1 MPRLGVRKLHY
12 LLQESNVPIG
22 RDQLFGLL
30 REKGLLVLKRRK
42 YTITTNS
49 KHWLR
54 KYPNLAKNITLTH
67 PEQLWVADITY
78 LDTKNGHL
86 YLHLVTDAYSKRI
99 MGYELCENMEAA
111 STLKALKMAV
121 NNRQYKG
128 NVLMHHSDRGLQYCS
143 KLYTSCLIESGI
155 LISMTENGDPYENA
169 IAERI
174 NGILKDEFGLYD
186 QMEDITD
193 AALQTNQSI
202 DTYNNQRPHLSC
214 SMLTPRQMHQQKEI
228 KLKFY
233 NKKAQTSFVDV

>member
-1 MPRLGVRKLHY
+1 M
-12 LLQESNVPIG
+12 
-22 RDQLFGLL
+22 
-30 REKGLLVLKRRK
+30 RK
-42 YTITTNS
+42 YGSCIN
-49 KHWLR
+49 
-54 KYPNLAKNITLTH
+54 A
-67 PEQLWVADITY
+67 
-78 LDTKNGHL
+78 
-86 YLHLVTDAYSKRI
+86 
-99 MGYELCENMEAA
+99 
-111 STLKALKMAV
+111 KALKMAV

-143 KLYTSCLIESGI
+143 KLYTSCLIESSI

-214 SMLTPRQMHQQKEI
+214 SMLTPRKMHQQKEI